1 MEKLDRG
8 DQTGVHRLLEVD
20 SAKQQ
25 VLQGLAGNV
34 DREDQLVVLRL
45 VKHLVHGADD
55 DVGQERE
62 HHGILAVHP
71 GDPHVLVL
79 GDNICHGDNRL
90 HDTQEW
96 ELECEVDA
104 MCSECGEGEDDAD
117 IRGLLHQGEEPGLA
131 HHGTVP
137 GAEGLEVEGLG
148 ELSGQ
153 L

>member
-45 VKHLVHGADD
+45 VKHLVHGVED

-62 HHGILAVHP
+62 HHGILAAHP

-79 GDNICHGDNRL
+79 GGNICHGDNRH

-96 ELECEVDA
+96 ELECEVNVV
-104 MCSECGEGEDDAD
+104 CSEYEGKEDDAD
-117 IRGLLHQGEEPGLA
+117 IREPLHQGREPGLA

-137 GAEGLEVEGLG
+137 GAEGPEVEGLG

>member
-8 DQTGVHRLLEVD
+8 DQSGVHRLLEVD

-45 VKHLVHGADD
+45 VKHLVHGAED

-79 GDNICHGDNRL
+79 GGNICHGDNRH

-96 ELECEVDA
+96 ELECEVDV
-104 MCSECGEGEDDAD
+104 MCSKCEGGEDDAD
-117 IRGLLHQGEEPGLA
+117 IRGLLHQGGEPGLA